1 MHLNITISQ
10 LIFLRSGSE
19 EQYDEIEQLLD
30 DISAF
35 LDNIHKA
42 TTTKKIG
49 TRRVHV
55 FAKKLDSHF
64 VLFLKELNNEDDM
77 GQFKYFITYYKKYNS
92 K

>member
-10 LIFLRSGSE
+10 LTFLRSGSE

-35 LDNIHKA
+35 HF
-42 TTTKKIG
+42 
-49 TRRVHV
+49 VHV

-64 VLFLKELNNEDDM
+64 VLFLKGLNNEDDM
-77 GQFKYFITYYKKYNS
+77 GQFKYFITYYNKYNS